1 MWLARAGLAG
11 QGGWTPGLTP
21 TEAALPS
28 PPCREPGGVSGFGAD
43 ALVWDVTLEVNPLGD
58 VSGGFDRVDLTRLPE
73 VDVQVTAPMSLSASR
88 AVWVDTLDLV
98 PPEWLDYHGFLNL
111 EAESTLPVGAIL
123 RLELVDLPESLTLF
137 GSVFG
142 THWWVM
148 DELVVWPG
156 SGDPDAPVAVTTS
169 VDFMQPHFEALRLGA
184 RLRVE
189 VELETPEGA
198 TEFRADQRVVLR
210 GLLNGDAQ
218 ISIE

>member
-1 MWLARAGLAG
+1 M
-11 QGGWTPGLTP
+11 
-21 TEAALPS
+21 
-28 PPCREPGGVSGFGAD
+28 
-43 ALVWDVTLEVNPLGD
+43 
-58 VSGGFDRVDLTRLPE
+58 DLTRLPE
-73 VDVQVTAPMSLSASR
+73 VDVQVTAPLSLSASR

-98 PPEWLDYHGFLNL
+98 PPEWLDYHGVLNL

-148 DELVVWPG
+148 DELSCGLDQVIPT
-156 SGDPDAPVAVTTS
+156 PVAVTTS
-169 VDFMQPHFEALRLGA
+169 GFHAAALRGPA
-184 RLRVE
+184 PRRGSGWKWNWRPGRGNRVS
-189 VELETPEGA
+189 
-198 TEFRADQRVVLR
+198 ADQRVVLR